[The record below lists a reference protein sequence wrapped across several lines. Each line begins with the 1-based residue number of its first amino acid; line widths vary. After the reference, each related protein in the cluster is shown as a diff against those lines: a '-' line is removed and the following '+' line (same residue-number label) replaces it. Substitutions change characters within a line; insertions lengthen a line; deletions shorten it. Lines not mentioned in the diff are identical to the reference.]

1 MDIPTIFTQPENFY
15 SLACY
20 TYILSGVICAI
31 VRWFHMCR
39 PFDQRSDYFYPAR
52 RQVTF
57 FYAATALQLPYM
69 LCPGDPGSWF
79 FARSF
84 GILYYPVCFALLY
97 HRFFQMRHLWSK
109 KLSIAYFC
117 SPFLLL
123 GTLFVIVVF
132 HQNDLLLPYKRLWE
146 CIMVCVSILLTYRLV
161 KECRWV
167 AKKVESYHTQ
177 NYSNESDFPFTFAKN
192 MLYLPAVWLIVMWTL
207 FLLDNQMVKAF
218 IDLIM
223 AAWHVLF
230 LCHILHPSRP
240 VSSKR
245 SIDDMKT
252 IENENM
258 ERILQENELLE
269 KVVEATD
276 NLILEEPCTE
286 DEANV
291 TDEAGVTDEKL
302 LCHILHP
309 SRPVSSKRSIDDMKT
324 IENENMERILQEN
337 ELLEK
342 VVEATDNLIL
352 EEPCTEDEAN
362 VTDEAGVTDE
372 NNETD
377 EANKRQLIEHNGENT
392 RQRIEKEKWESVK
405 NEVLTIVS
413 RRYLEPSLKRIEV
426 IRDVSAM
433 NHTLAGTF
441 ITQVGFYR
449 LVNAFRVRHYERLME
464 SDSTSNLGQEI
475 AAEMCGFKNRWG
487 LSNARKRLKDFDYEL
502 IERYVR

>member
-123 GTLFVIVVF
+123 GALFVIVVF

-192 MLYLPAVWLIVMWTL
+192 MLYLPAVWLIVMWAL

-218 IDLIM
+218 IDLII

-230 LCHILHPSRP
+230 LCRILHPSRP

-252 IENENM
+252 IEDENM

-286 DEANV
+286 DEA
-291 TDEAGVTDEKL
+291 D
-302 LCHILHP
+302 
-309 SRPVSSKRSIDDMKT
+309 
-324 IENENMERILQEN
+324 
-337 ELLEK
+337 
-342 VVEATDNLIL
+342 
-352 EEPCTEDEAN
+352 

-377 EANKRQLIEHNGENT
+377 EANERQLIERNGENT

-487 LSNARKRLKDFDYEL
+487 LANARKRLKDFDYEL

>member
-20 TYILSGVICAI
+20 TYILSGVICAV

-39 PFDQRSDYFYPAR
+39 PFDQRGDYFYPAR

-123 GTLFVIVVF
+123 GALFVIVVF

-161 KECRWV
+161 EECRWV

-177 NYSNESDFPFTFAKN
+177 NFSNESDFPFTFAKN

-223 AAWHVLF
+223 AAWHVLL
-230 LCHILHPSRP
+230 LCRILHPSRP

-252 IENENM
+252 IGNENM

-286 DEANV
+286 DEA
-291 TDEAGVTDEKL
+291 GVT
-302 LCHILHP
+302 
-309 SRPVSSKRSIDDMKT
+309 
-324 IENENMERILQEN
+324 
-337 ELLEK
+337 
-342 VVEATDNLIL
+342 
-352 EEPCTEDEAN
+352 DEAN

-377 EANKRQLIEHNGENT
+377 EANERQLIERNGENT
-392 RQRIEKEKWESVK
+392 RKRIEKEKWESVK

-413 RRYLEPSLKRIEV
+413 HRYLEPSLKRIEV

-487 LSNARKRLKDFDYEL
+487 LANARKRLKDFDYEM

>member
-39 PFDQRSDYFYPAR
+39 PFDQRGDYFYPAR

-123 GTLFVIVVF
+123 GALFVIVVF

-223 AAWHVLF
+223 AAWHVL
-230 LCHILHPSRP
+230 
-240 VSSKR
+240 
-245 SIDDMKT
+245 
-252 IENENM
+252 
-258 ERILQENELLE
+258 
-269 KVVEATD
+269 
-276 NLILEEPCTE
+276 
-286 DEANV
+286 
-291 TDEAGVTDEKL
+291 L

-352 EEPCTEDEAN
+352 EEPCTEDEAGVTDEAN

-377 EANKRQLIEHNGENT
+377 EANERQLIERNGENT

-413 RRYLEPSLKRIEV
+413 HRYLEPSLKRIEV

-464 SDSTSNLGQEI
+464 SDSTSNLG
-475 AAEMCGFKNRWG
+475 
-487 LSNARKRLKDFDYEL
+487 
-502 IERYVR
+502 VVV

>member
-20 TYILSGVICAI
+20 TYILSGVICAV

-123 GTLFVIVVF
+123 GALFVIVVF

-207 FLLDNQMVKAF
+207 FLLDNQMFKAF

-223 AAWHVLF
+223 AAWHVLL
-230 LCHILHPSRP
+230 LCRILHPSRP

-245 SIDDMKT
+245 NIDDMKT
-252 IENENM
+252 IEDENM

-269 KVVEATD
+269 KVMEATD

-286 DEANV
+286 DEA
-291 TDEAGVTDEKL
+291 GVT
-302 LCHILHP
+302 
-309 SRPVSSKRSIDDMKT
+309 
-324 IENENMERILQEN
+324 
-337 ELLEK
+337 
-342 VVEATDNLIL
+342 
-352 EEPCTEDEAN
+352 DEAN

-377 EANKRQLIEHNGENT
+377 EANERQLIERNGENT

-464 SDSTSNLGQEI
+464 SDSTYNLGQEM

-487 LSNARKRLKDFDYEL
+487 LANARKRLKDFDYEM

>member
-123 GTLFVIVVF
+123 GALFVIVVF

-230 LCHILHPSRP
+230 LCRILHPSRP

-286 DEANV
+286 DEAGV
-291 TDEAGVTDEKL
+291 TDEADVT
-302 LCHILHP
+302 
-309 SRPVSSKRSIDDMKT
+309 
-324 IENENMERILQEN
+324 
-337 ELLEK
+337 
-342 VVEATDNLIL
+342 
-352 EEPCTEDEAN
+352 DEAN
-362 VTDEAGVTDE
+362 VADEAGVTDE

-377 EANKRQLIEHNGENT
+377 EANERQLIERNGENT
-392 RQRIEKEKWESVK
+392 RQRKEKEKWESVK

-413 RRYLEPSLKRIEV
+413 HRYLEPSLKRIEV

>member
-123 GTLFVIVVF
+123 GALFIIVVF

-192 MLYLPAVWLIVMWTL
+192 MLYLPAVWLIVMWAL

-245 SIDDMKT
+245 NIDDMKT

-269 KVVEATD
+269 NVVEATD

-286 DEANV
+286 DEA
-291 TDEAGVTDEKL
+291 GVT
-302 LCHILHP
+302 
-309 SRPVSSKRSIDDMKT
+309 
-324 IENENMERILQEN
+324 
-337 ELLEK
+337 
-342 VVEATDNLIL
+342 
-352 EEPCTEDEAN
+352 DEAN
-362 VTDEAGVTDE
+362 VTDEASVTDE

-377 EANKRQLIEHNGENT
+377 EAIERQLIERNGENT

-413 RRYLEPSLKRIEV
+413 HRYLEPSLKRIEV

>member
-20 TYILSGVICAI
+20 TYILSGVICAV

-39 PFDQRSDYFYPAR
+39 PFDQRGDYFYPAR

-123 GTLFVIVVF
+123 GALFVIVVF

-223 AAWHVLF
+223 AAWHVLL
-230 LCHILHPSRP
+230 LCRILHPSRP

-286 DEANV
+286 DEAGVTDEANV
-291 TDEAGVTDEKL
+291 TDEAD
-302 LCHILHP
+302 
-309 SRPVSSKRSIDDMKT
+309 
-324 IENENMERILQEN
+324 
-337 ELLEK
+337 
-342 VVEATDNLIL
+342 
-352 EEPCTEDEAN
+352 

-377 EANKRQLIEHNGENT
+377 EANERQLIERNGENT

-413 RRYLEPSLKRIEV
+413 HRYLEPSLKRIEV

-487 LSNARKRLKDFDYEL
+487 LANARKRLKDFDYKL

>member
-20 TYILSGVICAI
+20 TYILSGVICAV

-123 GTLFVIVVF
+123 GALFVIVVF

-192 MLYLPAVWLIVMWTL
+192 MLYLPAVWLIVMWAL

-223 AAWHVLF
+223 AAWHVLL

-252 IENENM
+252 IKNENM

-286 DEANV
+286 DEA
-291 TDEAGVTDEKL
+291 GVT
-302 LCHILHP
+302 
-309 SRPVSSKRSIDDMKT
+309 
-324 IENENMERILQEN
+324 
-337 ELLEK
+337 
-342 VVEATDNLIL
+342 
-352 EEPCTEDEAN
+352 DEAN
-362 VTDEAGVTDE
+362 VTDEADVTD
-372 NNETD
+372 ETD
-377 EANKRQLIEHNGENT
+377 EANERQLIERNGENT

-413 RRYLEPSLKRIEV
+413 HRYLEPSLKRIEV

-487 LSNARKRLKDFDYEL
+487 LANARKRLKDFDYEL

>member
-20 TYILSGVICAI
+20 TYILSGVICAV

-123 GTLFVIVVF
+123 GALFVIVVF

-218 IDLIM
+218 IDLII
-223 AAWHVLF
+223 AAWHVLL
-230 LCHILHPSRP
+230 LCRILHPSRP

-252 IENENM
+252 IEDENM

-286 DEANV
+286 DEA
-291 TDEAGVTDEKL
+291 D
-302 LCHILHP
+302 
-309 SRPVSSKRSIDDMKT
+309 
-324 IENENMERILQEN
+324 
-337 ELLEK
+337 
-342 VVEATDNLIL
+342 
-352 EEPCTEDEAN
+352 

-377 EANKRQLIEHNGENT
+377 EANERQLIERNGENT

-449 LVNAFRVRHYERLME
+449 LVNTFRVRHYERLME
-464 SDSTSNLGQEI
+464 SDSTYNLGQEM

-487 LSNARKRLKDFDYEL
+487 LTNARKRLKDFDYEL
-502 IERYVR
+502 IEKYMR

>member
-20 TYILSGVICAI
+20 TYILSGVICAV

-123 GTLFVIVVF
+123 GALFVIVVF

-177 NYSNESDFPFTFAKN
+177 NFSNESDFPFTFAKN

-218 IDLIM
+218 IDLII

-230 LCHILHPSRP
+230 LCRILHPSRP

-252 IENENM
+252 IEDEKM

-286 DEANV
+286 DEA
-291 TDEAGVTDEKL
+291 GVT
-302 LCHILHP
+302 
-309 SRPVSSKRSIDDMKT
+309 
-324 IENENMERILQEN
+324 
-337 ELLEK
+337 
-342 VVEATDNLIL
+342 
-352 EEPCTEDEAN
+352 DEAN

-377 EANKRQLIEHNGENT
+377 EANERQLIERNGENT

-464 SDSTSNLGQEI
+464 SDSTYNLGQEM

-487 LSNARKRLKDFDYEL
+487 LTNARKRLKDFDYEL
-502 IERYVR
+502 IERYMR

>member
-20 TYILSGVICAI
+20 TYILSGVICAV
-31 VRWFHMCR
+31 VRWSHMCR

-123 GTLFVIVVF
+123 GALFVIVVF

-218 IDLIM
+218 IDLII

-230 LCHILHPSRP
+230 LCRILHPSRP

-245 SIDDMKT
+245 NIDDMKT

-286 DEANV
+286 DE
-291 TDEAGVTDEKL
+291 DGVK
-302 LCHILHP
+302 
-309 SRPVSSKRSIDDMKT
+309 
-324 IENENMERILQEN
+324 
-337 ELLEK
+337 
-342 VVEATDNLIL
+342 
-352 EEPCTEDEAN
+352 DEAN

-377 EANKRQLIEHNGENT
+377 EANERQLIERNGENT
-392 RQRIEKEKWESVK
+392 RQQIEKEKWESVK

-464 SDSTSNLGQEI
+464 SDSTYNLGQEM

-487 LSNARKRLKDFDYEL
+487 LTNARKRLKDFNYEL
-502 IERYVR
+502 IERYMR

>member
-20 TYILSGVICAI
+20 TYILSGVICAV

-39 PFDQRSDYFYPAR
+39 PFDQRGDYFYPAR

-123 GTLFVIVVF
+123 GALFVIVVF

-218 IDLIM
+218 IDLII

-230 LCHILHPSRP
+230 LCRILHPSRP

-269 KVVEATD
+269 KVVETTD

-286 DEANV
+286 DEASV
-291 TDEAGVTDEKL
+291 T
-302 LCHILHP
+302 
-309 SRPVSSKRSIDDMKT
+309 
-324 IENENMERILQEN
+324 
-337 ELLEK
+337 
-342 VVEATDNLIL
+342 
-352 EEPCTEDEAN
+352 DEAN

-372 NNETD
+372 NNDTD
-377 EANKRQLIEHNGENT
+377 EANERQLIERNGENT

-405 NEVLTIVS
+405 NDVLTIVS
-413 RRYLEPSLKRIEV
+413 HRYLEPSLKRIEV

-487 LSNARKRLKDFDYEL
+487 LANARKRLKDFDYEL

>member
-1 MDIPTIFTQPENFY
+1 MCCRQMVPHVPTVRPTERLLLSCTPPG
-15 SLACY
+15 
-20 TYILSGVICAI
+20 YILL
-31 VRWFHMCR
+31 CR
-39 PFDQRSDYFYPAR
+39 NSF
-52 RQVTF
+52 
-57 FYAATALQLPYM
+57 AATLHAVSWRSRKLVLCTQLWHTLLPRVLRLALSPLLP
-69 LCPGDPGSWF
+69 D
-79 FARSF
+79 AT
-84 GILYYPVCFALLY
+84 PVE
-97 HRFFQMRHLWSK
+97 K

-123 GTLFVIVVF
+123 GALFVIVVF

-223 AAWHVLF
+223 AAWHVLL
-230 LCHILHPSRP
+230 LCRILHPSRP

-286 DEANV
+286 DEA
-291 TDEAGVTDEKL
+291 GVT
-302 LCHILHP
+302 
-309 SRPVSSKRSIDDMKT
+309 
-324 IENENMERILQEN
+324 
-337 ELLEK
+337 
-342 VVEATDNLIL
+342 
-352 EEPCTEDEAN
+352 DEAN
-362 VTDEAGVTDE
+362 VTDEASVTDE

-377 EANKRQLIEHNGENT
+377 EAIERQLIERNGENT

-413 RRYLEPSLKRIEV
+413 HRYLEPSLKRIEV

-487 LSNARKRLKDFDYEL
+487 LANARKRLKDFDYEL

>member
-123 GTLFVIVVF
+123 GALFVIVVF

-177 NYSNESDFPFTFAKN
+177 NFSNESDFPFTFAKN

-223 AAWHVLF
+223 AAWHVLL
-230 LCHILHPSRP
+230 LCRILHPSRP

-286 DEANV
+286 DEA
-291 TDEAGVTDEKL
+291 GVT
-302 LCHILHP
+302 
-309 SRPVSSKRSIDDMKT
+309 
-324 IENENMERILQEN
+324 
-337 ELLEK
+337 
-342 VVEATDNLIL
+342 
-352 EEPCTEDEAN
+352 DEAN
-362 VTDEAGVTDE
+362 VTDEASVTDE

-377 EANKRQLIEHNGENT
+377 EAIERQLIERNGENT

-413 RRYLEPSLKRIEV
+413 HRYLEPSLKRIEV
-426 IRDVSAM
+426 IRDVSTM

-464 SDSTSNLGQEI
+464 SHSTSNLGQEM

-487 LSNARKRLKDFDYEL
+487 LTNARKRLKDFDYEL
-502 IERYVR
+502 IEKYMR

>member
-20 TYILSGVICAI
+20 TYILSGVICAV

-123 GTLFVIVVF
+123 GALFVIVVF

-218 IDLIM
+218 IDLII

-230 LCHILHPSRP
+230 LCRILHPSRP

-245 SIDDMKT
+245 NIDDMKT
-252 IENENM
+252 IE
-258 ERILQENELLE
+258 
-269 KVVEATD
+269 D
-276 NLILEEPCTE
+276 
-286 DEANV
+286 
-291 TDEAGVTDEKL
+291 
-302 LCHILHP
+302 
-309 SRPVSSKRSIDDMKT
+309 
-324 IENENMERILQEN
+324 ENMERILQEN

-377 EANKRQLIEHNGENT
+377 EANERQLIERNGENT

-464 SDSTSNLGQEI
+464 SDSTYNLGQEM

-487 LSNARKRLKDFDYEL
+487 LTNARKRLKDFDYEL
-502 IERYVR
+502 IEKYMR

>member
-123 GTLFVIVVF
+123 GALFVIVVF

-192 MLYLPAVWLIVMWTL
+192 MLYLPAVWLTVMWTL

-245 SIDDMKT
+245 SIDGMKT

-286 DEANV
+286 DEA
-291 TDEAGVTDEKL
+291 GVT
-302 LCHILHP
+302 
-309 SRPVSSKRSIDDMKT
+309 
-324 IENENMERILQEN
+324 
-337 ELLEK
+337 
-342 VVEATDNLIL
+342 
-352 EEPCTEDEAN
+352 DEAN
-362 VTDEAGVTDE
+362 VTDEASVTDE

-377 EANKRQLIEHNGENT
+377 EANERQLIERNGENT

-413 RRYLEPSLKRIEV
+413 HRYLEPSLKRIEV

-464 SDSTSNLGQEI
+464 SHSTSNLGQEI

-487 LSNARKRLKDFDYEL
+487 LANARKRLKDFDYEL
-502 IERYVR
+502 IEKYVR

>member
-20 TYILSGVICAI
+20 TYILSGVICAVI
-31 VRWFHMCR
+31 RWFHMCR
-39 PFDQRSDYFYPAR
+39 PFDQRGDYFYPAR

-123 GTLFVIVVF
+123 GALFVIVVF

-218 IDLIM
+218 IDLII

-230 LCHILHPSRP
+230 LCRILHPSRP

-245 SIDDMKT
+245 NIDDMKT

-286 DEANV
+286 DE
-291 TDEAGVTDEKL
+291 DGVK
-302 LCHILHP
+302 
-309 SRPVSSKRSIDDMKT
+309 
-324 IENENMERILQEN
+324 
-337 ELLEK
+337 
-342 VVEATDNLIL
+342 
-352 EEPCTEDEAN
+352 DEAN

-377 EANKRQLIEHNGENT
+377 EANERQLIERNGENT

-464 SDSTSNLGQEI
+464 SDSTYNLGQEM

-487 LSNARKRLKDFDYEL
+487 LTNTRKRLKDFDYEL
-502 IERYVR
+502 IEKYMR

>member
-20 TYILSGVICAI
+20 TYILSGVICAV

-39 PFDQRSDYFYPAR
+39 PFDQRGDYFYPAR

-123 GTLFVIVVF
+123 CALFVIVVF

-207 FLLDNQMVKAF
+207 FLFDNQMVKAF
-218 IDLIM
+218 IDLII

-230 LCHILHPSRP
+230 LCRILHPSRP

-245 SIDDMKT
+245 NIDDMKT

-286 DEANV
+286 DE
-291 TDEAGVTDEKL
+291 DGVK
-302 LCHILHP
+302 
-309 SRPVSSKRSIDDMKT
+309 
-324 IENENMERILQEN
+324 
-337 ELLEK
+337 
-342 VVEATDNLIL
+342 
-352 EEPCTEDEAN
+352 DEAN

-377 EANKRQLIEHNGENT
+377 EANERQLIERNGENT
-392 RQRIEKEKWESVK
+392 RQQIEKEKWESVK

-464 SDSTSNLGQEI
+464 SDSTYNLGQEM

-487 LSNARKRLKDFDYEL
+487 LTNARKRLKDFDYEL
-502 IERYVR
+502 IERYMR

>member
-39 PFDQRSDYFYPAR
+39 PFDQRGDYFYPAR

-123 GTLFVIVVF
+123 GALFVIVVF

-223 AAWHVLF
+223 AAWHVL
-230 LCHILHPSRP
+230 
-240 VSSKR
+240 
-245 SIDDMKT
+245 
-252 IENENM
+252 
-258 ERILQENELLE
+258 
-269 KVVEATD
+269 
-276 NLILEEPCTE
+276 
-286 DEANV
+286 
-291 TDEAGVTDEKL
+291 L

-342 VVEATDNLIL
+342 VVEATDNLIS
-352 EEPCTEDEAN
+352 EEPCTEDEAGVTDEAN
-362 VTDEAGVTDE
+362 VTDEADVTD
-372 NNETD
+372 ETD
-377 EANKRQLIEHNGENT
+377 EANERQLIERNGENT

-413 RRYLEPSLKRIEV
+413 HRYLEPSLKRIEV

-464 SDSTSNLGQEI
+464 SHSTSNLGQEI

-487 LSNARKRLKDFDYEL
+487 LANARKRLKDFDYEL

>member
-123 GTLFVIVVF
+123 GALFVIVVF

-192 MLYLPAVWLIVMWTL
+192 MLYLPAVWLIVMWAL

-223 AAWHVLF
+223 AAWHVLL

-245 SIDDMKT
+245 NIDDMKT

-269 KVVEATD
+269 KVVETTD

-286 DEANV
+286 DEA
-291 TDEAGVTDEKL
+291 GVT
-302 LCHILHP
+302 
-309 SRPVSSKRSIDDMKT
+309 
-324 IENENMERILQEN
+324 
-337 ELLEK
+337 
-342 VVEATDNLIL
+342 
-352 EEPCTEDEAN
+352 DEAN
-362 VTDEAGVTDE
+362 VTDEADVTD
-372 NNETD
+372 ETD
-377 EANKRQLIEHNGENT
+377 EANERQLIERNGENT

-413 RRYLEPSLKRIEV
+413 HRYLEPSLKRIEV

-464 SDSTSNLGQEI
+464 SHSTSNLGQEI

>member
-20 TYILSGVICAI
+20 TYILSGVKCAV

-52 RQVTF
+52 RQITF

-109 KLSIAYFC
+109 NLSIAYFC

-123 GTLFVIVVF
+123 GALFVIVVF
-132 HQNDLLLPYKRLWE
+132 HQNDLLLPYRRLWE

-230 LCHILHPSRP
+230 LCRILHPSRP

-245 SIDDMKT
+245 NIDDMKT

-286 DEANV
+286 DE
-291 TDEAGVTDEKL
+291 DGVK
-302 LCHILHP
+302 
-309 SRPVSSKRSIDDMKT
+309 
-324 IENENMERILQEN
+324 
-337 ELLEK
+337 
-342 VVEATDNLIL
+342 
-352 EEPCTEDEAN
+352 DEAN

-377 EANKRQLIEHNGENT
+377 EANERQLIERNGENT

-464 SDSTSNLGQEI
+464 SDSTYNLGQEM

-487 LSNARKRLKDFDYEL
+487 LTNARKRLKDFDYEL
-502 IERYVR
+502 IEKYMR

>member
-20 TYILSGVICAI
+20 TYILSGVICAV

-39 PFDQRSDYFYPAR
+39 PFDQRGDYFYPAR

-123 GTLFVIVVF
+123 GALFVIVVF

-218 IDLIM
+218 IDLII

-230 LCHILHPSRP
+230 LCRILHPSRP

-252 IENENM
+252 IEDENM

-286 DEANV
+286 DEA
-291 TDEAGVTDEKL
+291 D
-302 LCHILHP
+302 
-309 SRPVSSKRSIDDMKT
+309 
-324 IENENMERILQEN
+324 
-337 ELLEK
+337 
-342 VVEATDNLIL
+342 
-352 EEPCTEDEAN
+352 

-377 EANKRQLIEHNGENT
+377 EANERQLIERNGENT

-413 RRYLEPSLKRIEV
+413 HRYLEPSLKRIEV

>member
-39 PFDQRSDYFYPAR
+39 PFDQRGDYFYPAR

-123 GTLFVIVVF
+123 GALFVIVVF

-223 AAWHVLF
+223 AAWHVL
-230 LCHILHPSRP
+230 
-240 VSSKR
+240 
-245 SIDDMKT
+245 
-252 IENENM
+252 
-258 ERILQENELLE
+258 
-269 KVVEATD
+269 
-276 NLILEEPCTE
+276 
-286 DEANV
+286 
-291 TDEAGVTDEKL
+291 L

-342 VVEATDNLIL
+342 VVEATDNLIS
-352 EEPCTEDEAN
+352 EEPCTEDEAGVTDEAN

-377 EANKRQLIEHNGENT
+377 EANEPQLTERNGENT
-392 RQRIEKEKWESVK
+392 RLKVEGEKWESVK

-449 LVNAFRVRHYERLME
+449 LVNAFRVRHYERLMA
-464 SDSTSNLGQEI
+464 SDSTANIGQET

-487 LSNARKRLKDFDYEL
+487 LTNARKRLKDFDYEL

>member
-123 GTLFVIVVF
+123 GALFVIVVF

-218 IDLIM
+218 IDLII

-230 LCHILHPSRP
+230 LCRILHPSRP

-252 IENENM
+252 IEDENM

-286 DEANV
+286 DEAGV
-291 TDEAGVTDEKL
+291 TDEAD
-302 LCHILHP
+302 
-309 SRPVSSKRSIDDMKT
+309 
-324 IENENMERILQEN
+324 
-337 ELLEK
+337 
-342 VVEATDNLIL
+342 
-352 EEPCTEDEAN
+352 

-377 EANKRQLIEHNGENT
+377 EANERQLIERNGENT

-464 SDSTSNLGQEI
+464 SDSTYNLGQEM

-487 LSNARKRLKDFDYEL
+487 LANARKRLKDFDYEL
-502 IERYVR
+502 IERYMR

>member
-20 TYILSGVICAI
+20 TYILSGVICAV

-109 KLSIAYFC
+109 NLSIAYFC

-123 GTLFVIVVF
+123 GALFVIVVF

-192 MLYLPAVWLIVMWTL
+192 MLYLPAVWLTVMWTL

-230 LCHILHPSRP
+230 LCRILHPSRP

-245 SIDDMKT
+245 NIDDMKT

-286 DEANV
+286 DE
-291 TDEAGVTDEKL
+291 DGVK
-302 LCHILHP
+302 
-309 SRPVSSKRSIDDMKT
+309 
-324 IENENMERILQEN
+324 
-337 ELLEK
+337 
-342 VVEATDNLIL
+342 
-352 EEPCTEDEAN
+352 DEAN

-377 EANKRQLIEHNGENT
+377 EANERQLIERNGENT
-392 RQRIEKEKWESVK
+392 RQQIEKEKWESVK

-464 SDSTSNLGQEI
+464 SDSTSNLGQEM

-487 LSNARKRLKDFDYEL
+487 LTNARKRLKDFDYEL
-502 IERYVR
+502 IEKYMR

>member
-20 TYILSGVICAI
+20 TYILSGVICAV

-123 GTLFVIVVF
+123 GALFVIVVF

-223 AAWHVLF
+223 AAWHVLL
-230 LCHILHPSRP
+230 LCRILHPSRP

-286 DEANV
+286 DEA
-291 TDEAGVTDEKL
+291 GVT
-302 LCHILHP
+302 
-309 SRPVSSKRSIDDMKT
+309 
-324 IENENMERILQEN
+324 
-337 ELLEK
+337 
-342 VVEATDNLIL
+342 
-352 EEPCTEDEAN
+352 DEAN
-362 VTDEAGVTDE
+362 VTDEASVTDE

-377 EANKRQLIEHNGENT
+377 EAIERQLIERNGENT

-413 RRYLEPSLKRIEV
+413 HRYLEPSLKRIEV

-487 LSNARKRLKDFDYEL
+487 LANARKRLKDFDYEL

>member
-20 TYILSGVICAI
+20 TYILSGVICAV

-123 GTLFVIVVF
+123 GALFVIVVF

-218 IDLIM
+218 IDLII

-230 LCHILHPSRP
+230 LCRILHPSRP

-252 IENENM
+252 IEDENM

-286 DEANV
+286 DEA
-291 TDEAGVTDEKL
+291 D
-302 LCHILHP
+302 
-309 SRPVSSKRSIDDMKT
+309 
-324 IENENMERILQEN
+324 
-337 ELLEK
+337 
-342 VVEATDNLIL
+342 
-352 EEPCTEDEAN
+352 

-377 EANKRQLIEHNGENT
+377 EANERQLIERNGENT

-487 LSNARKRLKDFDYEL
+487 LANARKCLKDFDYEL
-502 IERYVR
+502 IERYMR

>member
-123 GTLFVIVVF
+123 GALFVIVVF

-192 MLYLPAVWLIVMWTL
+192 MLYLPAVWLIVMWAL

-230 LCHILHPSRP
+230 LCRILHPSRP

-252 IENENM
+252 IEDENM

-276 NLILEEPCTE
+276 NLISEEPCTE
-286 DEANV
+286 DEA
-291 TDEAGVTDEKL
+291 D
-302 LCHILHP
+302 
-309 SRPVSSKRSIDDMKT
+309 
-324 IENENMERILQEN
+324 
-337 ELLEK
+337 
-342 VVEATDNLIL
+342 
-352 EEPCTEDEAN
+352 

-377 EANKRQLIEHNGENT
+377 EANERQLIERNGENT

-413 RRYLEPSLKRIEV
+413 HRYLEPSLKRIEV

-487 LSNARKRLKDFDYEL
+487 LANARKRLKDFDYEL
-502 IERYVR
+502 IEKYVR

>member
-20 TYILSGVICAI
+20 TYILSGVICAV

-69 LCPGDPGSWF
+69 LCPGNPGSWF

-123 GTLFVIVVF
+123 GALFVIVVF

-223 AAWHVLF
+223 AAWHVLL
-230 LCHILHPSRP
+230 LCRILHPSRP

-286 DEANV
+286 DEA
-291 TDEAGVTDEKL
+291 GVT
-302 LCHILHP
+302 
-309 SRPVSSKRSIDDMKT
+309 
-324 IENENMERILQEN
+324 
-337 ELLEK
+337 
-342 VVEATDNLIL
+342 
-352 EEPCTEDEAN
+352 DEAN
-362 VTDEAGVTDE
+362 VTDEASVTDE

-377 EANKRQLIEHNGENT
+377 EAIERQLIERNGENT

-405 NEVLTIVS
+405 NEVITIVS
-413 RRYLEPSLKRIEV
+413 HRYLEPSLKRIEV

-487 LSNARKRLKDFDYEL
+487 LANARKRLKDFDYEL

>member
-20 TYILSGVICAI
+20 TYILSGIICAI

-123 GTLFVIVVF
+123 GALFVIVVF

-218 IDLIM
+218 IDLII

-230 LCHILHPSRP
+230 LCRILHPSRP

-245 SIDDMKT
+245 NIDDMKT
-252 IENENM
+252 IE
-258 ERILQENELLE
+258 
-269 KVVEATD
+269 D
-276 NLILEEPCTE
+276 
-286 DEANV
+286 
-291 TDEAGVTDEKL
+291 
-302 LCHILHP
+302 
-309 SRPVSSKRSIDDMKT
+309 
-324 IENENMERILQEN
+324 ENMERILQEN

-377 EANKRQLIEHNGENT
+377 EANERQLIERNGENT
-392 RQRIEKEKWESVK
+392 RQQIEKEKWESVK

-487 LSNARKRLKDFDYEL
+487 LANARKRLKDFDYEL
-502 IERYVR
+502 IERYMR

>member
-123 GTLFVIVVF
+123 GALFVIVVF

-223 AAWHVLF
+223 AAWHVLL
-230 LCHILHPSRP
+230 LCRILHPSRP

-286 DEANV
+286 DEA
-291 TDEAGVTDEKL
+291 GVT
-302 LCHILHP
+302 
-309 SRPVSSKRSIDDMKT
+309 
-324 IENENMERILQEN
+324 
-337 ELLEK
+337 
-342 VVEATDNLIL
+342 
-352 EEPCTEDEAN
+352 DEAN
-362 VTDEAGVTDE
+362 VTDEASVTDE

-377 EANKRQLIEHNGENT
+377 EANERQLIERNGENT

-413 RRYLEPSLKRIEV
+413 HRYLEPSLKRIEV

-487 LSNARKRLKDFDYEL
+487 LANARKRLKDFDYEL

>member
-123 GTLFVIVVF
+123 GALFVIVVF

-177 NYSNESDFPFTFAKN
+177 NDSNESDFPFTFAKN
-192 MLYLPAVWLIVMWTL
+192 MLYLPAVWLIVMWAL

-223 AAWHVLF
+223 AAWHVLL
-230 LCHILHPSRP
+230 LCRILHPSRP

-286 DEANV
+286 DEA
-291 TDEAGVTDEKL
+291 GVT
-302 LCHILHP
+302 
-309 SRPVSSKRSIDDMKT
+309 
-324 IENENMERILQEN
+324 
-337 ELLEK
+337 
-342 VVEATDNLIL
+342 
-352 EEPCTEDEAN
+352 DEAN

-377 EANKRQLIEHNGENT
+377 EANERQLIERNGENT
-392 RQRIEKEKWESVK
+392 RKRIEKEKWESVK

-413 RRYLEPSLKRIEV
+413 HRYLEPSLKRIEV

-464 SDSTSNLGQEI
+464 LHSTSNLGQEI
-475 AAEMCGFKNRWG
+475 VAEMCGFKNRWG
-487 LSNARKRLKDFDYEL
+487 LANARKRLKDFDYEL

>member
-123 GTLFVIVVF
+123 GALFVIVVF

-218 IDLIM
+218 IDLII

-230 LCHILHPSRP
+230 LCRILHPSRP

-252 IENENM
+252 IEDENM

-286 DEANV
+286 DEA
-291 TDEAGVTDEKL
+291 D
-302 LCHILHP
+302 
-309 SRPVSSKRSIDDMKT
+309 
-324 IENENMERILQEN
+324 
-337 ELLEK
+337 
-342 VVEATDNLIL
+342 
-352 EEPCTEDEAN
+352 

-377 EANKRQLIEHNGENT
+377 EANERQLIERNGENT

-449 LVNAFRVRHYERLME
+449 LVNAFRVRHYARLME
-464 SDSTSNLGQEI
+464 SDSTYNLGQEM

-487 LSNARKRLKDFDYEL
+487 LTNARKRLKDFDYEL
-502 IERYVR
+502 IEKYMR